1 MVDLVAAELVE
12 EDPPFVIFERLGGD
26 FESWAA
32 SVDLRFFEV
41 FAFGGDFCAVVV
53 LALRLG
59 CATAFGCGVVFDVR
73 LCCFAACRDH
83 DCY

>member
-1 MVDLVAAELVE
+1 MVDLAAAELVV
-12 EDPPFVIFERLGGD
+12 EDATFVIFERFGGD

-53 LALRLG
+53 LLLDLG
-59 CATAFGCGVVFDVR
+59 VLLPLD
-73 LCCFAACRDH
+73 AA
-83 DCY
+83 